1 MASKLKKGDSI
12 IVIAG
17 KDKGRQS
24 VISRVLHKQGRVIV
38 EGVNLIKKH
47 VRPNPNIN
55 EQGGIKE
62 LEASID
68 ISNVAIYNPV
78 TKKADRVGF
87 KMVGERNVRIFK
99 SNDEQI
105 DV

>member
-1 MASKLKKGDSI
+1 MASKLKKGDSV
-12 IVIAG
+12 IVISG

-24 VISRVLHKQGRVIV
+24 VVLQVLHKNGRIIL
-38 EGVNLIKKH
+38 EGINIIKKH

-62 LEASID
+62 REASID
-68 ISNVAIYNPV
+68 ISNVAIYNPI
-78 TKKADRVGF
+78 TNKADRVGF
-87 KMVGERNVRIFK
+87 KMVGDRKVRIFK
-99 SNDEQI
+99 SSNEQI